1 MVEVPCMPNQRRKDK
16 RNITVTL
23 DDELRLA
30 IEKYAKEKGLDRT
43 AAIKEMC
50 WKILESGS
58 KKTKK

>member
-1 MVEVPCMPNQRRKDK
+1 MPNQRRKDK

-30 IEKYAKEKGLDRT
+30 IEKYAKQHGLDRT

-50 WKILESGS
+50 WKILDKGA
-58 KKTKK
+58 KKEKK